1 MGEGAARR
9 PVVWEAQG
17 QTPSPGEG
25 RTGRTPA
32 RRGAKEPTAGPRRRS
47 PLPANKMSARTA
59 ATGPRRRTRLGDEK
73 PESRATHSSPRTRAS
88 PSALGGA
95 RRCHGG
101 GGIKARA
108 RQEPRERGR
117 GGRRAG
123 TSARAR
129 GGERACARRPGPFSA
144 RFGLAPGPPP
154 LPHPARSLPHPLT
167 RRRLRPPPPRGRGAA
182 ADRAPESFGA
192 WSSGPASPVRP
203 TQPTPPP
210 PRFLRGRSGLRL
222 RHSHPAWAALH
233 VSTTN

>member
-1 MGEGAARR
+1 MHSLSRQDLFSALRDGGGGCAA
-9 PVVWEAQG
+9 PG
-17 QTPSPGEG
+17 SLGGSGPDPSPGEG

-59 ATGPRRRTRLGDEK
+59 ATGPRRRTRPGDEK

-129 GGERACARRPGPFSA
+129 DGERACARHFRKLLYS
-144 RFGLAPGPPP
+144 
-154 LPHPARSLPHPLT
+154 
-167 RRRLRPPPPRGRGAA
+167 
-182 ADRAPESFGA
+182 
-192 WSSGPASPVRP
+192 
-203 TQPTPPP
+203 
-210 PRFLRGRSGLRL
+210 
-222 RHSHPAWAALH
+222 
-233 VSTTN
+233 